1 MGRAVLAM
9 RLSRLLPIVVALLAP
24 ALLLAAA
31 PPSGDI
37 KTGKPSLQGQ
47 FLIATPE
54 MSDPRFREAVLV
66 MIRHGEDGAMAVMIN
81 RPAGEQPLGRL
92 LEALGES
99 SDGVSGSVPIYLG
112 GPVQM
117 DLALVLHSS
126 DYHRDGTRDVAT
138 GVAMTA
144 TPEVF
149 RDIAKKTG
157 PAKYLLAF
165 GYAGWAPGQIENEML
180 HNGWYTAPLDP
191 KLVFDEDRSRVWER
205 AMERRTR
212 DL

>member
-1 MGRAVLAM
+1 MAPIRWM
-9 RLSRLLPIVVALLAP
+9 RWLPVVVALIAP

-31 PPSGDI
+31 PPGGDI
-37 KTGKPSLQGQ
+37 KPDKPSLQGQ
-47 FLIATPE
+47 LLIATPE

-99 SDGVSGSVPIYLG
+99 SEGASGSVPIYFG
-112 GPVQM
+112 GPVEM
-117 DLALVLHSS
+117 ELALVLHSS
-126 DYHRDGTRDVAT
+126 DYHRDGTRDVAP

-144 TPEVF
+144 TPEIF
-149 RDIAKKTG
+149 RDIARKTG

-165 GYAGWAPGQIENEML
+165 GYAGWAPGQLENEML
-180 HNGWYTAPLDP
+180 HNGWFTAPLDP
-191 KLVFDEDRSRVWER
+191 KLVFDEDRERVWER

-212 DL
+212 EL

>member
-1 MGRAVLAM
+1 MAPIRWA
-9 RLSRLLPIVVALLAP
+9 RCLPITVALLAP

-37 KTGKPSLQGQ
+37 KSDKPSLQGQ

-66 MIRHGEDGAMAVMIN
+66 MIRHNEDGAIAVMIN

-99 SDGVSGSVPIYLG
+99 GEGASGSVPIYIG

-117 DLALVLHSS
+117 ELALVLHSS
-126 DYHRDGTRDVAT
+126 DYHRDGTRDVAP

-144 TPEVF
+144 TSEIF
-149 RDIAKKTG
+149 RDIAKKAG

-165 GYAGWAPGQIENEML
+165 GYAGWAPGQLENELL

-212 DL
+212 EL

>member
-1 MGRAVLAM
+1 MAPIRWV
-9 RLSRLLPIVVALLAP
+9 RCLPIVVALLAP

-31 PPSGDI
+31 PPGGDI
-37 KTGKPSLQGQ
+37 KSDKLSLQGQ

-66 MIRHGEDGAMAVMIN
+66 MIRHNEDGAMAVMIN
-81 RPAGEQPLGRL
+81 RPAGEQPLGKL

-99 SDGVSGSVPIYLG
+99 SEGVGGSVPIYLG

-117 DLALVLHSS
+117 ELALVLHSS
-126 DYHRDGTRDVAT
+126 DYHRDGTRDVAP

-144 TPEVF
+144 MSEIF
-149 RDIAKKTG
+149 RDIAKKAG

-165 GYAGWAPGQIENEML
+165 GYAGWAPGQLENELL
-180 HNGWYTAPLDP
+180 HNGWFTAPLDL
-191 KLVFDEDRSRVWER
+191 KLVFDEDRGRVWGR